1 MFLSRVLRH
10 RSALV
15 GLLLVAFFVVLA
27 AVGPYVAPYEPEA
40 QDLLRTLQAPTQAHP
55 FGTDELGRDVL
66 SRVMHGTRVSMLIAL
81 FAVGLALVLGAALGL
96 TAGYFRGW
104 WDRVISQ
111 FLEVLMT
118 IPPLVLAIFIVAILR
133 SGTPSVIIAVA
144 ISSLPI
150 FARLVRSVV
159 LTLRNLDFVHAARAL
174 GSQPWR
180 IILGHI
186 LPNAAGPI
194 LVQASI
200 GAGTAV
206 LTAAALSFVGLG
218 VQPPAPEWGAMLSR
232 GRQFLTL
239 APHVVVFP
247 GVAIALLV
255 LGFNLLGDG
264 LRDLLDPRLKKNLR

>member
-1 MFLSRVLRH
+1 MRIPRIFRH

-15 GLLLVAFFVVLA
+15 GSLLVAFFVLLA
-27 AVGPYVAPYEPEA
+27 VAGPQLAPYAPER
-40 QDLLRTLQAPTQAHP
+40 QDLLQTLQSPSRAHL

-81 FAVGLALVLGAALGL
+81 VAMGLALVFGAALGL

-104 WDRVISQ
+104 WDRIVSQ
-111 FLEVLMT
+111 FLEILMT
-118 IPPLVLAIFIVAILR
+118 IPPLVLAIFIVAILKT
-133 SGTPSVIIAVA
+133 GTTSVIIAVS
-144 ISSLPI
+144 ISTLPI

-159 LTLRNLDFVHAARAL
+159 LTLRNFDFVHAARAL
-174 GSQPWR
+174 GGQPWR
-180 IILGHI
+180 VILAHI

-239 APHVVVFP
+239 APHIVVFP

>member
-1 MFLSRVLRH
+1 MRFSRIFRH

-15 GLLLVAFFVVLA
+15 GFLLVAFFVLLA
-27 AVGPYVAPYEPEA
+27 VVGPQLAPYSPET
-40 QDLLRTLQAPTQAHP
+40 QDLLQTLQPPSKAHL

-81 FAVGLALVLGAALGL
+81 VAMGLALVFGAALGL

-104 WDRVISQ
+104 WDRIVSQ

-118 IPPLVLAIFIVAILR
+118 IPPLVLAIFIVAILKT
-133 SGTPSVIIAVA
+133 GTTSVIIAVS
-144 ISSLPI
+144 ISTLPI

-174 GSQPWR
+174 GGQPWR
-180 IILGHI
+180 IILAHI

-239 APHVVVFP
+239 APHIVVFP

-264 LRDLLDPRLKKNLR
+264 LRDLLDPRLMKNLR

>member
-15 GLLLVAFFVVLA
+15 GLFLVAFFVLLA
-27 AVGPYVAPYEPEA
+27 IVGPYVAPYAPEA

-174 GSQPWR
+174 GSNPWR

>member
-1 MFLSRVLRH
+1 M
-10 RSALV
+10 
-15 GLLLVAFFVVLA
+15 AFFVVLA
-27 AVGPYVAPYEPEA
+27 MVGPYVAPYEPEA

-104 WDRVISQ
+104 WDRIISQ